1 MPRRFHAF
9 GAAAL
14 AAALATSSVVSGV
27 TAVEP
32 PAAAWLADITESSE
46 LAGPILARGVLV
58 DASGRPASGR
68 VSVVAWPPPEIMA
81 TIEVGDTVKTPTVAK
96 ATVGS
101 DGTFALRVDP
111 AVPLTK
117 FMMADGAVNFE
128 LLGETAKG
136 WTFFSFPR
144 TLESSPKSA
153 WVDAQGPDLPG
164 ESAPPEV
171 LEVTLQP
178 GPTELRPSSSAP
190 APLRAS
196 DKACA
201 NTVVATY
208 NGRVGIVGEVYS
220 GPHSTADFRYS
231 SGSSST
237 LGVGF
242 SVTGQSGTFSASGTS
257 GISSVNT
264 IDYPTQAA
272 NKKTV
277 FQSTF
282 GYQKIHMKMP
292 GTTGCVDQGY
302 RVRPYQ
308 WQGAMLSYAA
318 ATAPTANYCSA
329 AQAGGAVTKDTGTAI
344 TFTNGLAIAGVIGID
359 LSTRTGFNTNAKI
372 KHVFASAGQL
382 CGSNNYWPD
391 AARIVGK

>member
-1 MPRRFHAF
+1 MPRRFHAL

-27 TAVEP
+27 TAMEP
-32 PAAAWLADITESSE
+32 RSAAWLTDIAESAE

-58 DASGRPASGR
+58 DRSGRPAGGR
-68 VSVVAWPPPEIMA
+68 VAVVAWPPPEVMA
-81 TIEVGDTVKTPTVAK
+81 TLEVGDAVKTAHVAK

-111 AVPLTK
+111 TVPLAE
-117 FMMADGAVNFE
+117 FMMEDGTVNFE
-128 LLGETAKG
+128 LMGETTNG

-144 TLESSPKSA
+144 TLESNPSLA
-153 WVDAQGPDLPG
+153 WVDARRPDLPG

-171 LEVTLQP
+171 LKVTLRP
-178 GPTELRPSSSAP
+178 GPTELRPSDAAP
-190 APLRAS
+190 APLPAS
-196 DKACA
+196 EKACA

-208 NGRVGIVGEVYS
+208 NGRLGIVGEVYS
-220 GPHSTADFRYS
+220 GPHSTADFQYS

-257 GISSVNT
+257 GISSLNL

-277 FQSTF
+277 FQTSF
-282 GYQKIHMKMP
+282 GYQKIHMQVYGSM
-292 GTTGCVDQGY
+292 GCVDQGY

-308 WQGAMLSYAA
+308 WQGAMVSYAA
-318 ATAPTANYCSA
+318 ATAPTANYCQA
-329 AQAGGAVTKDTGTAI
+329 AQAGGSVTKETGTAI
-344 TFTNGLAIAGVIGID
+344 TFTNGLAIASVIGID
-359 LSTRTGFNTNAKI
+359 LSTRTGFNTATKI
-372 KHVFASAGQL
+372 RHAFSSAGQL